1 MAESTPSLLRPVA
14 LVAAAAFGLGG
25 AVIFSNLLVP
35 QRSLL
40 VPAAAEAQLLDPS
53 QPFAISD
60 VAELVLPAV
69 VSVTTKTV
77 REMPQGDVPGMFR
90 YFDPFFEMGP
100 GGSPREST
108 GEGSGVIVD
117 AKRGL
122 VLTNHHVAGNA
133 TSISVTLS
141 DGTVMDAEVVGTDP
155 TTDVGVLRL
164 KPDGPMP
171 RLSEVAIGDSSAL
184 RLGEIVLA
192 VGNPFGY
199 SSTVTMGIVSAKGRA
214 DTGITTYGD
223 FIQTD
228 AAINPGNSGGALVNM
243 RGELVGIN
251 TAIATRSGSSAGIGF
266 AIPTSIALPIMT
278 SLVDNGRVARGY
290 LGITMQEL
298 DDPDVAASLGAPG
311 ARGVIVA
318 DVAPGSPADKGGV
331 RPGDIVQRV
340 DGVVTDSMGRL
351 RTEVALRP
359 AGKKVAVEVLRE
371 GKPRK
376 LQVTLEEQPDTMF
389 AALNSPRRG
398 STPEAAP
405 PGDLD
410 GLVVG
415 PLDGSARKQLELDP
429 DVKGVVVESVA
440 AGSVGQRAGLQPG
453 DVVMELN
460 RQPVKDVKDFE
471 QRWAASRDNVM
482 LRVKRGPGVLFIVVA
497 R

>member
-1 MAESTPSLLRPVA
+1 
-14 LVAAAAFGLGG
+14 
-25 AVIFSNLLVP
+25 
-35 QRSLL
+35 
-40 VPAAAEAQLLDPS
+40 
-53 QPFAISD
+53 
-60 VAELVLPAV
+60 
-69 VSVTTKTV
+69 
-77 REMPQGDVPGMFR
+77 
-90 YFDPFFEMGP
+90 MGP